1 VQPVATKHKKEK
13 GYQMQLNLTPETWQ
27 SMGLAALALLVLTAL
42 MFDVRQRRIPNTLVL
57 LALAGGLLINL
68 IGPHIWLRGTG
79 LLTLYPGALG
89 IKGAVLGALTG
100 LAVFLP
106 FYLLRAM
113 GAGDV
118 KLMAGIGAFV
128 GPAATINLALF
139 ILVTGGVLAVVR
151 MVWVRKT
158 QLVLFNVATALGQWV
173 PGSVTR
179 FDPVT
184 QSADRMPYG
193 LAMAGG
199 LLAYGAWIFSGH
211 NPIVNF

>member
-1 VQPVATKHKKEK
+1 MWFKLAPDA
-13 GYQMQLNLTPETWQ
+13 WQ
-27 SMGLAALALLVLTAL
+27 AMGLTVLVLLVLTAL
-42 MFDVRQRRIPNTLVL
+42 VIDLRQRRIPNTLVL
-57 LALAGGLLINL
+57 LALGAGLVINL
-68 IGPHIWLRGTG
+68 IGPQIWLHGSG
-79 LLTLYPGALG
+79 LLSTYPGAIG
-89 IKGAVLGALTG
+89 IKGSLLGALTG

-118 KLMAGIGAFV
+118 KLMAGIGSFV
-128 GPAATINLALF
+128 GPATAINVALF

-173 PGSVTR
+173 PGTAAR
-179 FDPVT
+179 FDPAT

-193 LAMAGG
+193 VAMAGG

-211 NPIVNF
+211 APLVNF

>member
-1 VQPVATKHKKEK
+1 
-13 GYQMQLNLTPETWQ
+13 MQFKLAPDAWQAMGLTALVLLV
-27 SMGLAALALLVLTAL
+27 LAALV
-42 MFDVRQRRIPNTLVL
+42 FDLRQRRIPNTLVL
-57 LALAGGLLINL
+57 LMLGAGLLINF
-68 IGPHIWLRGTG
+68 IGPQIWLRGTG
-79 LLTLYPGALG
+79 LLTTYPGALG
-89 IKGAVLGALTG
+89 IKGALLGALTG

-118 KLMAGIGAFV
+118 KLMAGIGSFV
-128 GPAATINLALF
+128 GPATAIDVALF

-158 QLVLFNVATALGQWV
+158 QLVLFNVVTALGQWV
-173 PGSVTR
+173 PGSVAR
-179 FDPVT
+179 FDPAT

-199 LLAYGAWIFSGH
+199 LLAYSAWIFSDH
-211 NPIVNF
+211 APLVNF

>member
-1 VQPVATKHKKEK
+1 
-13 GYQMQLNLTPETWQ
+13 MQFNIVPEAWRA
-27 SMGLAALALLVLTAL
+27 MGLTTLALLVLTAL
-42 MFDVRQRRIPNTLVL
+42 VFDLRQRRIPNTLVL
-57 LALAGGLLINL
+57 LALGAGLFINL
-68 IGPHIWLRGTG
+68 IGPQTWQSGAS
-79 LLTLYPGALG
+79 LLTLYPSALG
-89 IKGAVLGALTG
+89 IKGALLGALTG
-100 LAVFLP
+100 LAFFLP

-118 KLMAGIGAFV
+118 KLMAGIGSFV
-128 GPAATINLALF
+128 GPATAIDVALF

-173 PGSVTR
+173 PGSVAR
-179 FDPVT
+179 FDPAT

-193 LAMAGG
+193 VAMASG

-211 NPIVNF
+211 APLVNF

>member
-1 VQPVATKHKKEK
+1 MEAKLAPDAWQAL
-13 GYQMQLNLTPETWQ
+13 GLTT
-27 SMGLAALALLVLTAL
+27 LALLVLTAL
-42 MFDVRQRRIPNTLVL
+42 VFDLRQRRIPNTLVL
-57 LALAGGLLINL
+57 LALRARLLVNFIRPQD
-68 IGPHIWLRGTG
+68 GQRRGA
-79 LLTLYPGALG
+79 LLTAYPSALG
-89 IKGAVLGALTG
+89 IKGALLGALTG

-118 KLMAGIGAFV
+118 KLMAGIGSFV
-128 GPAATINLALF
+128 GPAAAIDVALF
-139 ILVTGGVLAVVR
+139 ILVAGGVLAVVR

-158 QLVLFNVATALGQWV
+158 QLVLFNVVTALSQLV
-173 PGSVTR
+173 PGTAAR
-179 FDPVT
+179 FDAAT

-211 NPIVNF
+211 APLLSF

>member
-1 VQPVATKHKKEK
+1 
-13 GYQMQLNLTPETWQ
+13 MQFNIIPEGWQ
-27 SMGLAALALLVLTAL
+27 AMGLSALALLVLTAL
-42 MFDVRQRRIPNTLVL
+42 VFDLRQRRIPNNLVL
-57 LALAGGLLINL
+57 LMLGVGFLINL
-68 IGPHIWLRGTG
+68 IGPQSWLQGAG
-79 LLTLYPGALG
+79 LFTNAPGAFG
-89 IKGAVLGALTG
+89 IKGALLGALTG

-106 FYLLRAM
+106 LYLLRAM

-118 KLMAGIGAFV
+118 KLMAGIGSFV
-128 GPAATINLALF
+128 GPATAIDVALF

-158 QLVLFNVATALGQWV
+158 QLVLFNVVTALGQWV
-173 PGSVTR
+173 PGSVAH
-179 FDPVT
+179 FDPAT

-193 LAMAGG
+193 VAMAVG